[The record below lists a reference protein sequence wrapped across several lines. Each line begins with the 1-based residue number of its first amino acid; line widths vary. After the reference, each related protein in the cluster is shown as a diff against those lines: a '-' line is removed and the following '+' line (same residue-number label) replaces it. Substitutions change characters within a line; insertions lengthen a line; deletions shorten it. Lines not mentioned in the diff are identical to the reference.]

1 MRSLLMI
8 VSLLI
13 LAACSPT
20 GVHEAAKDPALD
32 VQEAVFRHQFEHNAS
47 SQKQS
52 ADFYCLALRDKQDPP
67 EELMRRFASH
77 SPRVFPASQC
87 TTDAHSGV
95 SHGGMSGGGLVF
107 SITEIKW
114 LSDSE
119 VEVSGGY
126 YEGGLSSSGNVY
138 RLKRVAGKW
147 QVVEDGMEW
156 IS

>member
-1 MRSLLMI
+1 MRSLLLI
-8 VSLLI
+8 VSLSM
-13 LAACSPT
+13 LAACSRT
-20 GVHEAAKDPALD
+20 GYRQAADDPALD
-32 VQEAVFRHQFEHNAS
+32 VQEAVFRYQFEHNAS

-52 ADFYCLALRDKQDPP
+52 ADFYCLGLRDKQDPP
-67 EELMRRFASH
+67 EELMRRFAGH
-77 SPRVFPASQC
+77 SPEVFPASQC
-87 TTDAHSGV
+87 TADARLGV
-95 SHGGMSGGGLVF
+95 SHGAIPGSGLIF

-114 LSDSE
+114 ISDSE

-147 QVVEDGMEW
+147 QVLEDGMEW